1 MATGEYKWRGGLCL
15 EVSPIPNTIVIF
27 GASGDLAHRKL
38 LPALYNLYRRDLLH
52 EKSRIIGCARSHMD
66 DDAFRKLIK
75 DKMPKCISEMCGK
88 RLESFLSKLHYVS
101 GAYDD
106 PTTYAKLSE
115 QIAAIEKE
123 SCCGAGRVYYL
134 STPSILHGPIVSMLG
149 TFGLVAENSEG
160 TPWRNVVIEK
170 PFGRDLD
177 SARKLDEELRKTLRE
192 RQIYR
197 IDHYLGKETVQNILM
212 LRFANIIF
220 EPVWNRNYIDSV
232 QITAAETVGVEHR
245 AGYFEQA
252 GLLRDMFQNH
262 MLEMLSLVAMEMP
275 SSFESK
281 AVRDEKT
288 KLLRSIQPFPKGQIG
303 KHIVRG
309 QYAQGHDNAGALL
322 PAYLS
327 EPGVKPNSKIE
338 TFVASKLFIDNWR
351 WQGVPFFLRSGKRL
365 PKKHS
370 EIAITF
376 KRLPHSIFLPLKAE
390 DLSPNQLILNV
401 QPEEGLSLTIQA
413 KQPGPKL
420 CMGSLTMDFKY
431 DSILEEGESMP
442 EAYERLLLDC
452 MLGDQTLF
460 IRSDA
465 IETAW
470 TLLTPVLKAWESN
483 EPGCG
488 ELLSYPA
495 NSWGPDDAE
504 KLFDR
509 IDQSWRNN

>member
-1 MATGEYKWRGGLCL
+1 MAKGEYKWRGGLCM

-52 EKSRIIGCARSHMD
+52 ERSRIIGCARSHMD
-66 DDAFRKLIK
+66 DDAFRSMVRER
-75 DKMPKCISEMCGK
+75 MPKCISELCGRK
-88 RLESFLSKLHYVS
+88 LDAFLAKLSFVS
-101 GAYDD
+101 GPYDE
-106 PTTYAKLSE
+106 PSTYAKLSAKIAEIE
-115 QIAAIEKE
+115 QET
-123 SCCGAGRVYYL
+123 CCGAGRVYYL
-134 STPSILHGPIVSMLG
+134 STPSSLHAPIVSMLG
-149 TFGLVAENSEG
+149 AAGLVEENQEG
-160 TPWRNVVIEK
+160 RPWRNVVIEK
-170 PFGRDLD
+170 PFGRDLE
-177 SARKLDEELRKTLRE
+177 SARKLDNELRAILRE

-212 LRFANIIF
+212 LRFANLIF

-245 AGYFEQA
+245 AGYFETA

-288 KLLRSIQPFPKGQIG
+288 KLLRSIRPFPEGKIG
-303 KHIVRG
+303 ECLIRA
-309 QYAQGHDNAGALL
+309 QYEAGRDATGEALA
-322 PAYLS
+322 PYSA
-327 EPGVKPNSKIE
+327 EPGVKPDSKTE
-338 TFVASKLFIDNWR
+338 TYVAAKLFIDNWR

-365 PKKHS
+365 ARKRS

-376 KRLPHSIFLPLKAE
+376 KRLPHSIFEPVRAE
-390 DLSPNQLILNV
+390 NLAPNQLVLNV

-465 IETAW
+465 IESAW
-470 TLLTPVLKAWESN
+470 TLLTPVLNAWEADA
-483 EPGCG
+483 PGCG
-488 ELLSYPA
+488 PLLKYPA
-495 NSWGPDDAE
+495 GSWGPDEAE

-509 IDQSWRNN
+509 IDQSWRNH